1 MSFFVELWESVF
13 TPGTSPALMKAT
25 HASFIMLLLSL
36 LFLIFYSG
44 SIHFINLFVIA
55 SCLYAAV
62 IWFVN
67 ELKNIKLKDN
77 EELAKENGEKSD
89 GSNDIREG
97 STAASSGVTNS
108 VSASKKRKT

>member
-1 MSFFVELWESVF
+1 MSFFVELWESIF

-25 HASFIMLLLSL
+25 HASFILLLLSL

-77 EELAKENGEKSD
+77 EELAKETGGLVSVPSEKKQVES
-89 GSNDIREG
+89 G
-97 STAASSGVTNS
+97 STSGVKKPIGAPT
-108 VSASKKRKT
+108 KRKT

>member
-77 EELAKENGEKSD
+77 EELAKENGDDTSKTPETK
-89 GSNDIREG
+89 GE
-97 STAASSGVTNS
+97 SSG
-108 VSASKKRKT
+108 SASGIKKAAGAPTKRKT